1 MSPAESR
8 LLEFVASRL
17 ESLLR
22 RPAAWGSKLSIEEQ
36 VLQLLELRRVL
47 LVPSLTANDTHRL
60 MRTYTRFITAALE
73 DATAEPLAI
82 QLERLGRGAELTG
95 LLAKFID
102 LELAEFVA
110 DVGLATD
117 EIDRTGDVEATQRV
131 IEQLRKEIEA
141 HARRRPRFHEAID
154 FPDVKQN

>member
-1 MSPAESR
+1 MSPTESR

-22 RPAAWGSKLSIEEQ
+22 QPAAWGSKLSIEEQ

-60 MRTYTRFITAALE
+60 MRAYTRFITTTLE
-73 DATAEPLAI
+73 AATAEPLAI

-110 DVGLATD
+110 DVVLSTD
-117 EIDRTGDVEATQRV
+117 ESERSGDVDATQRV
-131 IEQLRKEIEA
+131 IEQLRREIEA
-141 HARRRPRFHEAID
+141 HERRRPRVHEAID
-154 FPDVKQN
+154 FPHGKQN